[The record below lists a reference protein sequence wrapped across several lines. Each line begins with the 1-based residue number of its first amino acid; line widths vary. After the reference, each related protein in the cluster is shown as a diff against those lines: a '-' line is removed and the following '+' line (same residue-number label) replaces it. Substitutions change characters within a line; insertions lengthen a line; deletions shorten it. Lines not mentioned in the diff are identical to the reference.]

1 MTKNET
7 QIKYSLTIGSK
18 ESELIVSPIR
28 TIPIC
33 SGYEDSFLEIVFALT
48 LYKEAKNIPRTI
60 DIIGFINVTTKSEKI
75 IKKKLDRAIFLI
87 FLKI

>member
-18 ESELIVSPIR
+18 ESELIVSPRRI
-28 TIPIC
+28 IPIC
-33 SGYEDSFLEIVFALT
+33 SGYEDIFLEIVFALT

-60 DIIGFINVTTKSEKI
+60 DIIGLIKVTTKNEKI

-87 FLKI
+87 F